1 VILQK
6 LSSMGHMTTN
16 VDAMT
21 VKTWVEGLQDMS
33 PEMLKNGLKKAMD
46 FTGYMTL
53 PTFRELCRFQPDD
66 FGIPAVR
73 DSFDMVYKTQYGKQ
87 GKLLHPVCYQA
98 VKDCGLYE
106 LQNLSEKDS
115 FRRYEFYF
123 SSAAKRFM
131 AGEPMDMPAVQVIPE
146 KVERPK
152 TAQEL
157 ELQEQIASQSINSL
171 KKLLGL

>member
-1 VILQK
+1 MTAMGL
-6 LSSMGHMTTN
+6 LSSTMTSESFK
-16 VDAMT
+16 VWA
-21 VKTWVEGLQDMS
+21 EGLQEFS
-33 PEMLKNGLKKAMD
+33 PNMLANGLKKARD

-53 PTFRELCRFQPDD
+53 PAFRELCRFQPAD

-87 GKLLHPVCYQA
+87 GKLLHAVCYQA

-131 AGEPMDMPAVQVIPE
+131 DGEPMDMPAVEVIPA

-157 ELQEQIASQSINSL
+157 QLQEQIASQSINNL
-171 KKLLGL
+171 KQMMGI